1 VRQSSSRIATCGCIA
16 TSPDFIGEIAIA
28 GFERKG
34 RIEVGADAD
43 LLLLRQDSL
52 ALATAIAGGRV
63 HEYPA

>member
-1 VRQSSSRIATCGCIA
+1 VHHQARSGRRRDPRAAQSGRCNAQ
-16 TSPDFIGEIAIA
+16 
-28 GFERKG
+28 RKG